1 MTICSGKR
9 QLNKQANQAAI
20 LNAAH
25 DAFVDLGYD
34 AITIRDIIRKS
45 GLAAGTFYNYFP
57 DKESVFRALVESS
70 LCTVHER
77 IHAARQSAQSVEDF
91 FYQAYLGIF
100 EEVRNDPSFF
110 ALMFRNESVIRVFY
124 QDNIFGLIMHSLND
138 DIDAAIGRGILPEL
152 DVDALTAVAYG
163 AGYEM
168 ARLLA
173 EQPQREP
180 AALAGFVTRL
190 FLGGISNLQPP
201 PQIIRIGPRT
211 LEGTAR

>member
-77 IHAARQSAQSVEDF
+77 I
-91 FYQAYLGIF
+91 
-100 EEVRNDPSFF
+100 
-110 ALMFRNESVIRVFY
+110 
-124 QDNIFGLIMHSLND
+124 
-138 DIDAAIGRGILPEL
+138 
-152 DVDALTAVAYG
+152 
-163 AGYEM
+163 
-168 ARLLA
+168 
-173 EQPQREP
+173 
-180 AALAGFVTRL
+180 
-190 FLGGISNLQPP
+190 
-201 PQIIRIGPRT
+201 
-211 LEGTAR
+211 